1 MRLTALSLST
11 LLALATVTVAPRA
24 FAQNVTDADRAAAR
38 DLFNKG
44 VALQNQQKFA
54 DALDR
59 FERSQK
65 VVNAPTNLL
74 HIGQCQAA
82 LGRLVEAAEAF
93 RSAARF
99 QLASNAPAPFVAA
112 QNEANAQLST
122 IEPRIPELKIVV
134 SPKDIPTLTV
144 MVDDQPVNSALV
156 GVSRPVNP
164 GAHRVS
170 ASAPGYTKAER
181 QVDLKEKQKL
191 EVALTLVSTGGVVYG
206 PTGGDTTGVTTPP
219 PAGSSSA
226 AVTTGTNPSSTMPPP
241 PVDTRSKMSIFF
253 GPRLGLMVPAGHL
266 PNGSSATALG
276 MDEVAGPGAA
286 LGIEGGLRVARI
298 LFFSLIGEASGYAGK
313 SETITLQNST
323 YTSNV
328 SSSSV
333 MGGGKVGIISNPEG
347 FGFFGSLG
355 AGYRYFKATASA
367 DAQSGGT
374 TTVEQ
379 SWQGIDYTLGLGMH
393 FKAGKYVRLVPLA
406 ELTYGVFSSN
416 DPNASGSSGGA
427 SDYFGSSSGSGPSV
441 SSYTADHFFFFLG
454 MGGYF
459 DIDLDKPKPAAASP
473 STPAVTAPSAP
484 PSADVAAP
492 AAATP

>member
-1 MRLTALSLST
+1 
-11 LLALATVTVAPRA
+11 
-24 FAQNVTDADRAAAR
+24 
-38 DLFNKG
+38 
-44 VALQNQQKFA
+44 
-54 DALDR
+54 
-59 FERSQK
+59 
-65 VVNAPTNLL
+65 
-74 HIGQCQAA
+74 
-82 LGRLVEAAEAF
+82 
-93 RSAARF
+93 
-99 QLASNAPAPFVAA
+99 
-112 QNEANAQLST
+112 
-122 IEPRIPELKIVV
+122 
-134 SPKDIPTLTV
+134 PTLTV

-164 GAHRVS
+164 GSHRVS

-206 PTGGDTTGVTTPP
+206 PTGTDTTGGTTTP
-219 PAGSSSA
+219 PAGSSTA
-226 AVTTGTNPSSTMPPP
+226 AVTTDNNPPSTMPPP
-241 PVDTRSKMSIFF
+241 PPADTRSKMSIFL
-253 GPRLGLMVPAGHL
+253 GPRLGLMVPFGSL
-266 PNGSSATALG
+266 PVGTSTTAA
-276 MDEVAGPGAA
+276 MSDVAGPGAA
-286 LGIEGGLRVARI
+286 LGIEGGLRIARI
-298 LFFSLIGEASGYAGK
+298 LFFSLIGEASGYSGTSK
-313 SETITLQNST
+313 TFSSGSST

-355 AGYRYFKATASA
+355 AGFRYFKATASN
-367 DAQSGGT
+367 DNQNGGT
-374 TTVEQ
+374 TSNDS

-393 FKAGKYVRLVPLA
+393 FKAGKYVRLVPLT

-416 DPNASGSSGGA
+416 DPNVSNYTSGTGDGSGSSTSSSLSSA
-427 SDYFGSSSGSGPSV
+427 SD
-441 SSYTADHFFFFLG
+441 TAGHFFFFLG

-484 PSADVAAP
+484 PSADIPAP